1 MMINE
6 FVIPPAIILIIGA
19 FVLPLLRK
27 KIRSFAFLFFAFITL
42 FYIWNLPDGA
52 IRIAHI
58 MDYSLILCKVDALSR
73 IFGLVFSFILFA
85 GGIYAFHI
93 KETGQQSAAL
103 LYAAGA
109 IGVIF
114 AGDLFTLF
122 IFWESMGF
130 TSLYLIWARRT
141 KESRESGF
149 RYLIYH
155 VFGGGMLFIGILMHI
170 SETGNIMI
178 TRLFSGGSIS
188 SWFILLGVAINAA
201 IPPLHTWLSDAYP
214 KATITGA
221 VFLSALTTKS
231 AVYVLIRMFPGW
243 DILVVLGVI
252 MSIHGVVFAVLSNN
266 IRGILSYHIMSQV
279 GYMVAGVG
287 IGSAM
292 ALNGATALAISNV
305 LYKATLFMGTG
316 IVLYTTGKDKLNEL
330 GGLVKS
336 QRLTMCLYMIAA
348 LAISGAPLLNG
359 FVSKS
364 LVIGSAGEANHNIA
378 MLLLHLASVGTF
390 LSVGLKLPYFTWFSK
405 PKDKNLVAKAPPKNM
420 YIAMVI
426 VNLLCILYGIMP
438 SLLYNLLPFPVHF
451 KPYNMH
457 HLVETIQILTFTFIA
472 FWLLRKKL
480 KPHKGI
486 FLDFDWFYRRPA
498 KLAKRIF
505 VDSVAVV
512 FDKAD
517 KAVEYVT
524 KKSVE
529 FGRNP
534 YIIFGKFNS
543 EKTYTPD
550 KYRPPIRL
558 LLLSILAAFIFIYII
573 GLF

>member
-27 KIRSFAFLFFAFITL
+27 KIRSTAFLFFAFLTL
-42 FYIWNLPDGA
+42 FYIWNLSDGA
-52 IRIAHI
+52 IQIAHV
-58 MDYSLILCKVDALSR
+58 MDYSLIVCKVDALSK
-73 IFGLVFSFILFA
+73 IFGLAFSFILFA

-109 IGVIF
+109 IGVCF

-178 TRLFSGGSIS
+178 TRLFSDGSIS

-221 VFLSALTTKS
+221 VLLSALTTKS

-243 DILVVLGVI
+243 EILVVVGVI

-266 IRGILSYHIMSQV
+266 IRAILSYHIMSQV

-292 ALNGATALAISNV
+292 ALNGATALAVSNV

-364 LVIGSAGEANHNIA
+364 LVIGSAAEAHHNIA
-378 MLLLHLASVGTF
+378 VLLLHLASIGTF

-405 PKDKNLVAKAPPKNM
+405 PKDKNLVVKAPPKNM

-457 HLVETIQILTFTFIA
+457 HLVETVQILTFTFIA

-498 KLAKRIF
+498 KLARRIF
-505 VDSVAVV
+505 VDSTAMI
-512 FDKAD
+512 FNKAD
-517 KAVEYVT
+517 RAVEYVT
-524 KKSVE
+524 KKSVDL
-529 FGRNP
+529 GRNP
-534 YIIFGKFNS
+534 YIIFGKFNP
-543 EKTYTPD
+543 EKSYTPD
-550 KYRPPIRL
+550 KYRPPIRI
-558 LLLSILAAFIFIYII
+558 LLLSVLGTFIFIFLL
-573 GLF
+573 GLL